1 MARGLELDWI
11 VIRVQPLR
19 TLLAVVTVG
28 CIAAALVFFAYKSLN
43 LPPQARA
50 SRAIDRA
57 AAALADAEE
66 KPLPAQWRGEL
77 RNASEQ
83 LDTARSAFIEGRWD
97 EAETLADGAR
107 RRFEALAGAGGELV
121 GAGKF
126 FSLEGRVEVQ
136 RAGQTE
142 WENGNEQQPV
152 FNGDFVRT
160 GRDGEA
166 EILFA
171 DGSLYRIAPNS
182 LLEIHNEMSPESS
195 GTVKMVVGRINVYTS
210 GSPSTVTTDTA
221 QTEIDRDSRVAVDVA
236 PDDSETRVS
245 TFQGSARI
253 RSTRGDEIVI
263 NEREAAAARAGGAI
277 SEKQQIPAAPLPIS
291 PQNNVGFDV
300 GEQQVIELAWR
311 GRPSAGTV
319 HLQVGRSKNFD
330 STQLEVDAPDLT
342 RDKVRMKLVNPGTY
356 FWRVACRGVDTPASE
371 WSSARRFRVYS
382 SASNEVVEDT
392 TPPELMINPP
402 QQLGR
407 MFIIEG
413 STEVGATITING
425 ERVELGVA
433 GKFRKTVEMF
443 KEGWNDIVIVATD
456 PSGNHSEHRE
466 RVFVEVY

>member
-1 MARGLELDWI
+1 

-19 TLLAVVTVG
+19 TLLAVITVG
-28 CIAAALVFFAYKSLN
+28 CIAAALVYFAYRGLN

-66 KPLPAQWRGEL
+66 QPLPAQWRGEL

-83 LDTARSAFIEGRWD
+83 LDTARASFIEGRWE

-126 FSLEGRVEVQ
+126 FSLEGRVEIQ
-136 RAGQTE
+136 RAGQTG
-142 WENGNEQQPV
+142 WEGGNEQQPV

-195 GTVKMVVGRINVYTS
+195 GTVKMIVGRINVYTS
-210 GSPSTVTTDTA
+210 GTPSTVTTDTA

-236 PDDSETRVS
+236 ADDQKTRVA

-253 RSTRGDEIVI
+253 RSTRGDEVVI
-263 NEREAAAARAGGAI
+263 HEREAVAASAGGAI
-277 SEKQQIPAAPLPIS
+277 SEKQQIPAVPLPIA
-291 PQNNVGFDV
+291 PLNNVGFDV
-300 GEQQVIELAWR
+300 DQQQVIELAWR
-311 GRPSAGTV
+311 GRPAAGTV

-330 STQLEVDAPDLT
+330 SAQLDVDAPDLA

-356 FWRVACRGVDTPASE
+356 FWRVACRSGDSPSSE
-371 WSSARRFRVYS
+371 WSSARRFRVFS
-382 SASNEVVEDT
+382 SVDNEIVEDT
-392 TPPELMINPP
+392 TPPELIISPL

-443 KEGWNDIVIVATD
+443 KEGWNDILIVATD

>member
-19 TLLAVVTVG
+19 TVLAVLSVG
-28 CIAAALVFFAYKSLN
+28 AIAAALVFFAYKSLN

-57 AAALADAEE
+57 AAALADAEGQT
-66 KPLPAQWRGEL
+66 LPAQWRGEL

-83 LDTARSAFIEGRWD
+83 LDSARAAFIDGRWE
-97 EAETLADGAR
+97 EAESSADGAR
-107 RRFEALAGAGGELV
+107 RRFEALAGAGGELI

-126 FSLEGRVEVQ
+126 FSLEGRVEIQ
-136 RAGQTE
+136 RAGQTG
-142 WENGNEQQPV
+142 WESAREQQPV

-166 EILFA
+166 EVLFA
-171 DGSLYRIAPNS
+171 DGSLYRIAANS

-210 GSPSTVTTDTA
+210 GTPSTVTTDSA
-221 QTEIDRDSRVAVDVA
+221 QTEIDRDSRVAVDVNA
-236 PDDSETRVS
+236 DNQETRVA
-245 TFQGSARI
+245 TFQGSAKV
-253 RSTRGDEIVI
+253 RSLGGDEVVI
-263 NEREAAAARAGGAI
+263 SERETVAARASGTI
-277 SEKQQIPAAPLPIS
+277 SEKQTIPAAPLPVS

-300 GEQQVIELAWR
+300 SERQVVELAWR
-311 GRPSAGTV
+311 GRPKDGNV
-319 HLQVGRSKNFD
+319 HLQVSRSKNFD
-330 STQLEVDAPDLT
+330 SAQLEVDAANLA
-342 RDKVRMKLVNPGTY
+342 RDTARLKLVNPGTY
-356 FWRVACRGVDTPASE
+356 FWRVACRRADSPSSE
-371 WSSARRFRVYS
+371 WSTARRFRVFS
-382 SASNEVVEDT
+382 SADNQVPEDT
-392 TPPELMINPP
+392 LPPDLVVNPP

-413 STEVGATITING
+413 TTEIGAVITVNG
-425 ERVELGVA
+425 ERVELGRA

-443 KEGWNDIVIVATD
+443 KEGWSDILIVATD
-456 PSGNHSEHRE
+456 PSGNRSEHRE

>member
-1 MARGLELDWI
+1 MAKGLELDWI

-19 TLLAVVTVG
+19 TLLAVLVVG
-28 CIAAALVFFAYKSLN
+28 LIAAALVFFAYKSLN

-57 AAALADAEE
+57 AAALVDAQGQT
-66 KPLPAQWRGEL
+66 LPAQWRGEL

-83 LDTARSAFIEGRWD
+83 LDTARTAFIEGRWED
-97 EAETLADGAR
+97 AETLADGAR

-136 RAGQTE
+136 RAGQTG
-142 WENGNEQQPV
+142 WEGGNEQQPV

-182 LLEIHNEMSPESS
+182 LLEIHNEMSAESS

-210 GSPSTVTTDTA
+210 GTPSTVTTDTA

-236 PDDSETRVS
+236 AGDSGTRVS
-245 TFQGSARI
+245 TFQGSAKVRN
-253 RSTRGDEIVI
+253 TRGDEVVI
-263 NEREAAAARAGGAI
+263 HEREAVATTAGGAI
-277 SEKQQIPAAPLPIS
+277 SEKQQIPAAPLPTS

-300 GEQQVIELAWR
+300 SEQQVIGLEWR
-311 GRPSAGTV
+311 GRPTSGTV
-319 HLQVGRSKNFD
+319 HLQVGRSKTFD
-330 STQLEVDAPDLT
+330 TTQLEVDAPDLAK
-342 RDKVRMKLVNPGTY
+342 DKVRMRLVNPGTY
-356 FWRVACRGVDTPASE
+356 FWRVACRRGDSPSSE

-382 SASNEVVEDT
+382 SADNRVLEDT
-392 TPPELMINPP
+392 TPPDLVVEPL

-413 STEVGATITING
+413 KTEIGATITING

-433 GKFRKTVEMF
+433 GKFRKTVETF
-443 KEGWNDIVIVATD
+443 KEGWNDILIVATD
-456 PSGNHSEHRE
+456 PSGNHNEHRE

>member
-1 MARGLELDWI
+1 VARGLELDWI

-19 TLLAVVTVG
+19 TVLAVLMVG
-28 CIAAALVFFAYKSLN
+28 LIAAALVFFAYKSLN

-57 AAALADAEE
+57 AAALDDAQGQT
-66 KPLPAQWRGEL
+66 LPAQWRGEL

-83 LDTARSAFIEGRWD
+83 LDTARAAFIEGRWE
-97 EAETLADGAR
+97 EAESVADGAR

-126 FSLEGRVEVQ
+126 FSVQGRVEIQ
-136 RAGQTE
+136 RAGQTG
-142 WENGNEQQPV
+142 WEDGNEQQPV

-182 LLEIHNEMSPESS
+182 LLEIHNEMSTESS
-195 GTVKMVVGRINVYTS
+195 GAVKMVVGRINVYTS
-210 GSPSTVTTDTA
+210 GTPSTVTTDTA
-221 QTEIDRDSRVAVDVA
+221 QTEIDRDSRVALDVA
-236 PDDSETRVS
+236 ADNQETRVA
-245 TFQGSARI
+245 TFQGSATV
-253 RSTRGDEIVI
+253 RSNSGDEVVI
-263 NEREAAAARAGGAI
+263 HEREAVATLAGGAI
-277 SEKQQIPAAPLPIS
+277 SEKQQIPAAPMPIS

-300 GEQQVIELAWR
+300 GQQQVIELAWR
-311 GRPSAGTV
+311 GRPASGTV
-319 HLQVGRSKNFD
+319 HLQVGRSKAFD
-330 STQLEVDAPDLT
+330 STQLDVDAPTLAK
-342 RDKVRMKLVNPGTY
+342 DKVRMRLVNPGTY
-356 FWRVACRGVDTPASE
+356 FWRIACRRGASPSSE
-371 WSSARRFRVYS
+371 WSTARRFRVYS
-382 SASNEVVEDT
+382 STSNEVVVDT
-392 TPPELMINPP
+392 TPPELTINPP

-413 STEVGATITING
+413 TTEVGATITING

-443 KEGWNDIVIVATD
+443 KEGWSDILIVATD